1 MKAQEFVQTNVAY
14 HNELNPVAW
23 QGTNLKL
30 EVRYKLLS
38 AAKVFIDY
46 LEVPGFQVLD
56 VVLTGSMANYNYTKF
71 SDFDVHVVTKYAD
84 LQCDNLAKAFYTAK
98 KQIWNDAHNISIK
111 GHEVE
116 LYVEDIEEPPVSGG
130 VFGLLDNK
138 WLTKP
143 SYNPPQINNSAV
155 NAKVRDLI
163 TQIQY
168 TIQGDSTDIK
178 HVMDKIKHMRRA
190 GLDKNGEFSVE
201 NLAFKILRNEG
212 YIEKLY
218 NTFTQRQDSEL
229 SLAQ

>member
-168 TIQGDSTDIK
+168 AIQGDSTDIK

-218 NTFTQRQDSEL
+218 NAFTQRQDSEL

>member
-23 QGTNLKL
+23 QGTELKP

-46 LEVPGFQVLD
+46 LEVPGFRVLD

-143 SYNPPQINNSAV
+143 SYDPPQINNSAV

-168 TIQGDSTDIK
+168 AIQGDSTDIK

-218 NTFTQRQDSEL
+218 NAFTQRQDSEL